1 MDRLTGGKVKEDKMQ
16 KPDINRIP
24 TSQMMAL
31 CQLLG
36 LPQGG
41 ENETKAAM
49 IANLEAV
56 SADKWEALEVKFKVD
71 QL

>member
-1 MDRLTGGKVKEDKMQ
+1 MQ
-16 KPDINRIP
+16 KPDINRLP
-24 TSQMMAL
+24 TSQMMAF

-41 ENETKAAM
+41 DNETKTAM
-49 IANLEAV
+49 VANLEAV
-56 SADKWEALEVKFKVD
+56 PDDKWEALEVKFKVD